1 MTKYDA
7 KRPFRVWCSEAVGC
21 EPMRLG
27 TRSGTESYQTLEEAR
42 AAVRCLPDGY
52 RFARITDGPDH
63 QLIQYR
69 LEP

>member
-1 MTKYDA
+1 MTEYDA
-7 KRPFRVWCSEAVGC
+7 KRPFSVWCSEAVGS
-21 EPMRLG
+21 EPMRFG
-27 TRSGTESYQTLEEAR
+27 ARSRTESYPTLEEAR
-42 AAVRCLPDGY
+42 VAAKCLPDGS